1 VLQEGE
7 HGAAVGEAGVGHAA
21 EFQLGV
27 GGEAAEVE
35 GFEGAF
41 GEEEAAVEEGR
52 GFPSR
57 PLFVMR
63 DLMLGILV
71 VGGLLVRGMEETV
84 AWDEAAEGE
93 GGGGGGDGEGEGGV
107 EEGEGAVDEAEGAER
122 VGCCE
127 GGGGEGGEGE
137 AQAGGGGEVEERWE
151 ALMEVQWADRME
163 EFAIAEMGSWE
174 HTSRRCCQCA
184 VGVVAVPVRGGEE
197 RVLDI
202 VHEVEHLAD
211 AQGSRLRSWSLASL
225 QGP

>member
-1 VLQEGE
+1 MLQEGE

-27 GGEAAEVE
+27 WGEAAEVE

-41 GEEEAAVEEGR
+41 GEEETAVEEGG
-52 GFPSR
+52 GFS
-57 PLFVMR
+57 
-63 DLMLGILV
+63 LGEMV
-71 VGGLLVRGMEETV
+71 EGGLGVRRVEMTV
-84 AWDEAAEGE
+84 AWDETAEGE
-93 GGGGGGDGEGEGGV
+93 GGGGGGDGEWEGGV

-137 AQAGGGGEVEERWE
+137 AQAGGGGEVEERCQGSV
-151 ALMEVQWADRME
+151 EVQEDDELGKFSIGEW
-163 EFAIAEMGSWE
+163 GSWE
-174 HTSRRCCQCA
+174 YTSRRCRQCA
-184 VGVVAVPVRGGEE
+184 VGVVAVPIRGGEE

-211 AQGSRLRSWSLASL
+211 AQGSRLRS
-225 QGP
+225 